1 MDMSILG
8 KGAWIM
14 PPNQNEPLMPLI
26 ETVAKLVRVER
37 RFVQETGREPTL
49 DELAATMQMSRQEV
63 GKLREI
69 ARAPDGLSPDDRAM
83 LG

>member
-1 MDMSILG
+1 
-8 KGAWIM
+8 M

-37 RFVQETGREPTL
+37 RFVRERGREPTL
-49 DELAATMQMSRQEV
+49 DELAATMQMPRQEV

-69 ARAPDGLSPDDRAM
+69 ARAPDKLAPDDRGA